1 MRARR
6 DAALRL
12 LKTML
17 VASIVLPAALFSYA
31 GWINYKDVLAHADE
45 QLAASL
51 TILSEH
57 ASKEFQSVDL
67 MFASVDAIL
76 GHLSDEQIKANEEA
90 LHLQLSKLEKALATV
105 DAIFVTDRNGHALV
119 SSAIFPLSADTSVAD
134 RDYFLAQTE
143 RDAGTYIGAVSQS
156 RATKEQFFGVSR
168 RRPARDGQFNGIITV
183 SILPKMFS
191 EFYKQLAG
199 DTAAS
204 FSLAKSNGAI
214 LVRYPAAPAGVT
226 NFGPTSGF
234 MLNVINRPEGGI
246 VTTNSVDDVQRR
258 IAYRKLGYS
267 DLYVSDGLPT
277 ETIYSGWVR
286 LMASHLIFG
295 IPATLF
301 LFVLVLLTMRRTRAF
316 YAEAERRELAEQALR
331 QSQKMEA
338 VGQLTGGVAHDFNN
352 LLTIIIGNLG
362 IAKRG
367 VVEARAERALNNAL
381 VGAERAAQLTQRLLA
396 FSRRQPLNPRVLDVN
411 KLIVSISD
419 LLARTL
425 GENIELET
433 IGSAG
438 LWNVEADASELKST
452 LLNLALNAR
461 DAMPEGGKLTI
472 ETSNAYL
479 DDEYCR
485 QHEGLTAGQY
495 VLVAVSDSGAGM
507 SAETI
512 DRAFEPFF
520 TTKEAGKGTGLGL
533 SQVYGFMKQSDGHVR
548 IYSEPG
554 EGTTIKLYLPRR
566 YGDEAA
572 LSGDDDIGSE
582 RGRGETI
589 LIVEDDD
596 GVRQYASEILR
607 DLNYQI
613 IEAKDSAAALRLLDA
628 DKKFDLLLTDVVLP
642 GKNGRELATEV
653 ENRRPRTKVIFMT
666 GYSRNAIVHHGRLD
680 PGTELIQKP
689 LVERVLA
696 RKIRQ
701 VLDGGSSGRI
711 APASRPGTKI
721 ANPALEIRPFRGG
734 EDAICSFDYSSVARA
749 GRAADLA
756 I

>member
-17 VASIVLPAALFSYA
+17 VASIVIPVAIFSYA
-31 GWINYKDVLAHADE
+31 GWINYQNALTRADE
-45 QLAASL
+45 ELAGSL
-51 TILSEH
+51 NILSQH
-57 ASKEFQSVDL
+57 ASGIFQSVDL
-67 MFASVDAIL
+67 TFAAVDAIVGDL
-76 GHLSDEQIKANEEA
+76 TDEQIKASDQA
-90 LHLQLSKLEKALATV
+90 LHQQLGKLEKSVKAI
-105 DAIFVTDRNGHALV
+105 DAILVADRNGHTIV
-119 SSAIFPLSADTSVAD
+119 SSAVFPIPTGLDVAD
-134 RDYFLAQTE
+134 RDYFQAQVE
-143 RDAGTYIGAVSQS
+143 RDAGTYVSAAS
-156 RATKEQFFGVSR
+156 RSRVRQEDFFGVSR
-168 RRPARDGQFNGIITV
+168 RRSVRDGQFNGIIMI
-183 SILPKMFS
+183 SITPKVFA
-191 EFYKQLAG
+191 EFYRQLAG

-204 FSLAKSNGAI
+204 FTLSKSDGAI
-214 LVRYPAAPAGVT
+214 LARYPMPAGDVT
-226 NFGPTSGF
+226 HFRPDSGF
-234 MLNVINRPEGGI
+234 MLSVVDHPEGGF
-246 VTTNSVDDVQRR
+246 VTTSYSVDDLQRR
-258 IAYRKLGYS
+258 FAYLKLGYA
-267 DLYVSDGLPT
+267 DLYLSDGLP
-277 ETIYSGWVR
+277 IDSILYGWMR
-286 LMASHLIFG
+286 TMASHLVFG
-295 IPATLF
+295 IPATLV
-301 LFVLVLLTMRRTRAF
+301 LFTLVLLAMRRTRAL
-316 YAEAERRELAEQALR
+316 YAETERRDMAEQALR

-396 FSRRQPLNPRVLDVN
+396 FSRRQPLNPRVLDIN
-411 KLIVSISD
+411 KLIVAISD
-419 LLARTL
+419 LLTRTL

-433 IGSAG
+433 ISGAG
-438 LWNVEADASELKST
+438 LWNVEVDASEMEST

-461 DAMPEGGKLTI
+461 DAMPTGGKLTI

-485 QHEGLTAGQY
+485 EHEGILPGQY
-495 VLVAVSDSGAGM
+495 ILVAITDSGAGM

-533 SQVYGFMKQSDGHVR
+533 SQVYGFMKQSGGHVK
-548 IYSEPG
+548 IYSESG

-566 YGDEAA
+566 EGNE
-572 LSGDDDIGSE
+572 LVISGDDDLNSE
-582 RGRGETI
+582 RGGGETI

-613 IEAKDSAAALRLLDA
+613 IEAKDSATALRLLDA

-642 GKNGRELATEV
+642 GKNGRELANEV
-653 ENRRPRTKVIFMT
+653 ERRRPGTKIIFMT

-680 PGTELIQKP
+680 PGIELIPKP
-689 LVERVLA
+689 LTERVLA

-701 VLDGGSSGRI
+701 VLDRPSS
-711 APASRPGTKI
+711 S
-721 ANPALEIRPFRGG
+721 
-734 EDAICSFDYSSVARA
+734 
-749 GRAADLA
+749 
-756 I
+756 

>member
-17 VASIVLPAALFSYA
+17 VASIVIPVAIFCYA
-31 GWINYKDVLAHADE
+31 SWVNYQSAFEHADE
-45 QLAASL
+45 ELKASL
-51 TILSEH
+51 NILSQQ
-57 ASKEFQSVDL
+57 ASGVFQSVEL
-67 MFASVDAIL
+67 AFTAADAIIGDL
-76 GHLSDEQIKANEEA
+76 TDEQIKTSEQT
-90 LHLQLSKLEKALATV
+90 LHSQLSKIEKSTTAI
-105 DAIFVTDRNGHALV
+105 DAILIIDRNGQTV
-119 SSAIFPLSADTSVAD
+119 ISSAVFPIPAGLSVSD
-134 RDYFLAQTE
+134 RDYFRAQVE
-143 RDAGTYIGAVSQS
+143 KDAGTYVGTALQS
-156 RATKEQFFGVSR
+156 RVRNEPFFGVSR
-168 RRPARDGQFNGIITV
+168 RRPLQNGQFNGIVMV
-183 SILPKMFS
+183 SVAPRIFLD
-191 EFYKQLAG
+191 FYRDLAAETTG
-199 DTAAS
+199 NFTLS
-204 FSLAKSNGAI
+204 KSDGAI
-214 LVRYPAAPAGVT
+214 LARYPTPPGDIT
-226 NFGPTSGF
+226 HFRPDSGF
-234 MLNVINRPEGGI
+234 MLSVVDHPEGGF
-246 VTTNSVDDVQRR
+246 VTTTHSVDDVRR
-258 IAYRKLGYS
+258 RFGYRKLGYD
-267 DLYVSDGLPT
+267 DLYVSAGLQVDA
-277 ETIYSGWVR
+277 IMYAWMR

-295 IPATLF
+295 IPATL
-301 LFVLVLLTMRRTRAF
+301 LLVGLVLLATRRTRDLH
-316 YAEAERRELAEQALR
+316 AESERRELAEQALR

-352 LLTIIIGNLG
+352 LLTIIIGNIG

-367 VVEARAERALNNAL
+367 VVEARAERALDNAL

-411 KLIVSISD
+411 KLILSISD

-425 GENIELET
+425 GENIKLET
-433 IGSAG
+433 ISGAG
-438 LWNVEADASELKST
+438 LWKVEADASEMEST

-479 DDEYCR
+479 DDEYCG
-485 QHEGLTAGQY
+485 QEEDLIPGQY
-495 VLVAVSDSGAGM
+495 VFVAMSDSGSGM
-507 SAETI
+507 TAETI

-533 SQVYGFMKQSDGHVR
+533 SQVYGFMKQSNGHVK

-554 EGTTIKLYLPRR
+554 EGTTIKLYFLRR
-566 YGDEAA
+566 EGDEAA
-572 LSGDDDIGSE
+572 VSGTESIGSD
-582 RGRGETI
+582 RGRDETI

-613 IEAKDSAAALRLLDA
+613 IEAKDSATALRLLEA

-653 ENRRPRTKVIFMT
+653 ERRRPGTKIIFMT

-680 PGTELIQKP
+680 PGTALIQKP
-689 LVERVLA
+689 LIERDLA

-701 VLDGGSSGRI
+701 VLDGPSG
-711 APASRPGTKI
+711 KH
-721 ANPALEIRPFRGG
+721 
-734 EDAICSFDYSSVARA
+734 
-749 GRAADLA
+749 
-756 I
+756 

>member
-17 VASIVLPAALFSYA
+17 VASIVIPVAIFSYA
-31 GWINYKDVLAHADE
+31 GWINYQNALTRADE
-45 QLAASL
+45 ELAGSL
-51 TILSEH
+51 NILSQH
-57 ASKEFQSVDL
+57 ASGIFQSVDL
-67 MFASVDAIL
+67 TFAAVDAIVGDL
-76 GHLSDEQIKANEEA
+76 TDEQIKASDQA
-90 LHLQLSKLEKALATV
+90 LHQQLGKLEKSVKAI
-105 DAIFVTDRNGHALV
+105 DAILVADRNGHTIV
-119 SSAIFPLSADTSVAD
+119 SSAVFPIPSGLDVAD
-134 RDYFLAQTE
+134 RDYFQAQVD
-143 RDAGTYIGAVSQS
+143 RDAGTYVSAAS
-156 RATKEQFFGVSR
+156 RSRVRQEDFFGVSR
-168 RRPARDGQFNGIITV
+168 RRSVRDGQFNGIIMI
-183 SILPKMFS
+183 SITPKVFA
-191 EFYKQLAG
+191 EFYRQLAG

-204 FSLAKSNGAI
+204 FTLSKSDGAI
-214 LVRYPAAPAGVT
+214 LARYPMPAGDVT
-226 NFGPTSGF
+226 HFRPDSGF
-234 MLNVINRPEGGI
+234 MLSVVDHPEGGF
-246 VTTNSVDDVQRR
+246 VTTSYSVDDLQRR
-258 IAYRKLGYS
+258 FAYLKLGYA
-267 DLYVSDGLPT
+267 DLYLSDGLP
-277 ETIYSGWVR
+277 IDSILYGWMR
-286 LMASHLIFG
+286 TMASHLVFG
-295 IPATLF
+295 IPATLV
-301 LFVLVLLTMRRTRAF
+301 LFTLVLLAMRRTRAL
-316 YAEAERRELAEQALR
+316 YAETERRDMAEQALR

-396 FSRRQPLNPRVLDVN
+396 FSRRQPLNPRVLDIN
-411 KLIVSISD
+411 KLIVAISD
-419 LLARTL
+419 LLTRTL

-433 IGSAG
+433 ISGAG
-438 LWNVEADASELKST
+438 LWNVEVDASEMEST

-461 DAMPEGGKLTI
+461 DAMPTGGKLTI

-485 QHEGLTAGQY
+485 EHEGILPGQY
-495 VLVAVSDSGAGM
+495 ILVAITDSGAGM

-533 SQVYGFMKQSDGHVR
+533 SQVYGFMKQSGGHVK

-566 YGDEAA
+566 EGNE
-572 LSGDDDIGSE
+572 LVISGDDDLNSE
-582 RGRGETI
+582 RGGGETI

-607 DLNYQI
+607 DLNYQV
-613 IEAKDSAAALRLLDA
+613 IEAKDSATALRLLDA

-642 GKNGRELATEV
+642 GKNGRELANEV
-653 ENRRPRTKVIFMT
+653 ERRRPGTKIIFMT

-680 PGTELIQKP
+680 PGIELIPKP
-689 LVERVLA
+689 LTERVLA

-701 VLDGGSSGRI
+701 VLDRPSS
-711 APASRPGTKI
+711 S
-721 ANPALEIRPFRGG
+721 
-734 EDAICSFDYSSVARA
+734 
-749 GRAADLA
+749 
-756 I
+756 

>member
-17 VASIVLPAALFSYA
+17 VASIAIPVAIFIYA
-31 GWINYKDVLAHADE
+31 SGVAYRDAFVRADE
-45 QLAASL
+45 QLEGRLDIIAEYASR
-51 TILSEH
+51 I
-57 ASKEFQSVDL
+57 FQSVDL
-67 MFASVDAIL
+67 TFTSVDTL
-76 GHLSDEQIKANEEA
+76 VDDLSDDAIRASEQS
-90 LHLQLSKLEKALATV
+90 LHLKLSKLEKSLLAV
-105 DAIFVTDRNGHALV
+105 DGILIVDKGGHTLV
-119 SSAIFPLSADTSVAD
+119 SSAIYPIPASVGVSD
-134 RDYFLAQTE
+134 RDYYLAQVE
-143 RDAGTYIGAVSQS
+143 RDAGTYVGAVL
-156 RATKEQFFGVSR
+156 RPRVRKDAFFGVSR
-168 RRPARDGQFNGIITV
+168 RRPLRNGEFSGIVMVSVVPRVFLDFFTQLARNTGANFSIVRRDGV
-183 SILPKMFS
+183 IL
-191 EFYKQLAG
+191 A
-199 DTAAS
+199 
-204 FSLAKSNGAI
+204 
-214 LVRYPAAPAGVT
+214 RYPEPPGDISR
-226 NFGPTSGF
+226 FGPGSGF
-234 MLNVINRPEGGI
+234 IHSVAVNPDGGI
-246 VTTNSVDDVQRR
+246 VTSMSVDGFERR
-258 IAYRKLGYS
+258 IGFRRLGYS
-267 DLYVSDGLPT
+267 DLYVSAGLPT
-277 ETIYSGWVR
+277 RAINSEWLRT
-286 LMASHLIFG
+286 MATHLIFG
-295 IPATLF
+295 LPATAF
-301 LFVLVLLTMRRTRAF
+301 LFVLVLLTMRRTQAF
-316 YAEAERRELAEQALR
+316 YAEADRRELAEQALR

-367 VVEARAERALNNAL
+367 VVEARAERALDNAL

-396 FSRRQPLNPRVLDVN
+396 FSRRQPLNPRVIDIN
-411 KLIVSISD
+411 KLITSISD

-425 GENIELET
+425 GENVELET
-433 IGSAG
+433 ISGAG
-438 LWNVEADASELKST
+438 LWKAEVDASELEST

-461 DAMPEGGKLTI
+461 DAMPQGGKLTI

-485 QHEGLTAGQY
+485 QHDDVVPGQY
-495 VLVAVSDSGAGM
+495 ILVAITDNGGGM

-533 SQVYGFMKQSDGHVR
+533 SQVYGFMKQSGGHVK

-566 YGDEAA
+566 DGDEAGISA
-572 LSGDDDIGSE
+572 DDQAGLD

-628 DKKFDLLLTDVVLP
+628 KKEFDLMLTDVVLP
-642 GKNGRELATEV
+642 GKNGRELADEV
-653 ENRRPRTKVIFMT
+653 ERRRPGTKVIFMT

-680 PGTELIQKP
+680 RGTELIQKP
-689 LVERVLA
+689 LIERVLA

-701 VLDGGSSGRI
+701 VLDG
-711 APASRPGTKI
+711 
-721 ANPALEIRPFRGG
+721 
-734 EDAICSFDYSSVARA
+734 RA
-749 GRAADLA
+749 TGQ
-756 I
+756 

>member
-67 MFASVDAIL
+67 MFTSVDAIL

-143 RDAGTYIGAVSQS
+143 RDAGTYIGAVLQS
-156 RATKEQFFGVSR
+156 RATKGQFFGVSR
-168 RRPARDGQFNGIITV
+168 RRPARDGQFNGIVTV
-183 SILPKMFS
+183 SVLPKMFS

-204 FSLAKSNGAI
+204 FSLTKSNGAI
-214 LVRYPAAPAGVT
+214 LVRYPAAPPGVT

-246 VTTNSVDDVQRR
+246 VTTSSVDDVQLR

-295 IPATLF
+295 FPATLF

-396 FSRRQPLNPRVLDVN
+396 FSRRQPLNPRVLDVD

-425 GENIELET
+425 GENIKLEA
-433 IGSAG
+433 IGAAG
-438 LWNVEADASELKST
+438 LWKVEVDASELEST

-485 QHEGLTAGQY
+485 QHEGLTPGQY
-495 VLVAVSDSGAGM
+495 VLIAVTDSGAGM

-701 VLDGGSSGRI
+701 VLDGG
-711 APASRPGTKI
+711 
-721 ANPALEIRPFRGG
+721 
-734 EDAICSFDYSSVARA
+734 
-749 GRAADLA
+749 
-756 I
+756 

>member
-438 LWNVEADASELKST
+438 LWNVEADASELEST

-533 SQVYGFMKQSDGHVR
+533 SQVYGFMKQSDGHVK

-607 DLNYQI
+607 DLNYQV
-613 IEAKDSAAALRLLDA
+613 IEAKDSATALRLLDA

-701 VLDGGSSGRI
+701 VLDGGSSGQ
-711 APASRPGTKI
+711 
-721 ANPALEIRPFRGG
+721 
-734 EDAICSFDYSSVARA
+734 
-749 GRAADLA
+749 
-756 I
+756 

>member
-17 VASIVLPAALFSYA
+17 VASIVIPVAIFSYA
-31 GWINYKDVLAHADE
+31 GWINYQNALTRADE
-45 QLAASL
+45 ELAGL
-51 TILSEH
+51 LNILSQH
-57 ASKEFQSVDL
+57 ASGIFQSVDL
-67 MFASVDAIL
+67 TFAAVDAIVGDL
-76 GHLSDEQIKANEEA
+76 TDEQIKASDQA
-90 LHLQLSKLEKALATV
+90 LHQQLGKLEKSVKAI
-105 DAIFVTDRNGHALV
+105 DAILVADRNGHTIV
-119 SSAIFPLSADTSVAD
+119 SSAVFPIPTGPDVAD
-134 RDYFLAQTE
+134 RDYFQAQVE
-143 RDAGTYIGAVSQS
+143 RDAGTYVSAAS
-156 RATKEQFFGVSR
+156 RSRVRQEDFFGVSR
-168 RRPARDGQFNGIITV
+168 RRSVRDGQFNGIIMI
-183 SILPKMFS
+183 SITPKVFA
-191 EFYKQLAG
+191 EFYRQLAG

-204 FSLAKSNGAI
+204 FTLSKSDGAI
-214 LVRYPAAPAGVT
+214 LARYPMPAGDVT
-226 NFGPTSGF
+226 HFRPDSGF
-234 MLNVINRPEGGI
+234 MLSVVDHPEGGF
-246 VTTNSVDDVQRR
+246 VTTSYSVDDLQRR
-258 IAYRKLGYS
+258 FAYLKLGYA
-267 DLYVSDGLPT
+267 DLYLSDGLP
-277 ETIYSGWVR
+277 IDSILYGWMR
-286 LMASHLIFG
+286 TMASHLVFG
-295 IPATLF
+295 IPATLV
-301 LFVLVLLTMRRTRAF
+301 LFTLVLLAMRRTRAL
-316 YAEAERRELAEQALR
+316 YAEAERRDMAEQALR

-396 FSRRQPLNPRVLDVN
+396 FSRRQPLNPRVLDIN
-411 KLIVSISD
+411 KLIVAISD
-419 LLARTL
+419 LLTRTL

-433 IGSAG
+433 ISGAG
-438 LWNVEADASELKST
+438 LWNVEVDASEMEST

-461 DAMPEGGKLTI
+461 DAMPTGGKLTI

-485 QHEGLTAGQY
+485 EHEGILPGQY
-495 VLVAVSDSGAGM
+495 ILVAITDSGAGM

-533 SQVYGFMKQSDGHVR
+533 SQVYGFMKQSGGHVK

-566 YGDEAA
+566 EGNE
-572 LSGDDDIGSE
+572 LVISGDDDLNSE
-582 RGRGETI
+582 RGGGETI

-613 IEAKDSAAALRLLDA
+613 IEAKDSATALRLLDA

-642 GKNGRELATEV
+642 GKNGRELANEV
-653 ENRRPRTKVIFMT
+653 ERRRPGTKIIFMT

-680 PGTELIQKP
+680 PGIELIPKP
-689 LVERVLA
+689 LTERVLA

-701 VLDGGSSGRI
+701 VLDRPSS
-711 APASRPGTKI
+711 S
-721 ANPALEIRPFRGG
+721 
-734 EDAICSFDYSSVARA
+734 
-749 GRAADLA
+749 
-756 I
+756 

>member
-17 VASIVLPAALFSYA
+17 VASIVIPLALFSYA
-31 GWINYKDVLAHADE
+31 SWINYRDTIAHADE
-45 QLAASL
+45 QLTASL
-51 TILSEH
+51 NILSEH
-57 ASKEFQSVDL
+57 ASKVLQSVDL
-67 MFASVDAIL
+67 ATTSVDAIV
-76 GHLSDEQIKANEEA
+76 GDLSDAQIEARQEA
-90 LHLQLSKLEKALATV
+90 LHSQLSKLEKALATV
-105 DAIFVTDRNGHALV
+105 DAIFIADRNGRALA
-119 SSAIFPLSADTSVAD
+119 SSAIFPLPPHTSVAD
-134 RDYFLAQTE
+134 RDYFQAQAD
-143 RDAGTYIGAVSQS
+143 RNAGTYVGAVLQS
-156 RATKEQFFGVSR
+156 RATKERFFGVSR
-168 RRPARDGQFNGIITV
+168 RRPADDGQFTGIIMISV
-183 SILPKMFS
+183 MPKVFT

-199 DTAAS
+199 DTSAS
-204 FSLAKSNGAI
+204 FSLARRDGAI
-214 LVRYPAAPAGVT
+214 LARYPAPPGDVT
-226 NFGPTSGF
+226 HYGPDSEFVRSIGSQPERGILTTTSIDG
-234 MLNVINRPEGGI
+234 
-246 VTTNSVDDVQRR
+246 TQRR
-258 IAYRKLGYS
+258 IAYRKLGNS
-267 DLYVSDGLPT
+267 DLYVSDGLQT
-277 ETIYSGWVR
+277 DEIYSRWIR

-301 LFVLVLLTMRRTRAF
+301 LFGLVLLTIRRTQAF

-367 VVEARAERALNNAL
+367 VVESRAERALNNAL

-419 LLARTL
+419 LLVRTL
-425 GENIELET
+425 GENIELES
-433 IGSAG
+433 IGAAG
-438 LWNVEADASELKST
+438 LWKVEADASELEST

-479 DDEYCR
+479 DEGYCQ
-485 QHEGLTAGQY
+485 QHAGVAPGQY
-495 VLVAVSDSGAGM
+495 ILIAVTDNGGGM

-533 SQVYGFMKQSDGHVR
+533 SQVYGFMKQSEGHVK
-548 IYSEPG
+548 IYSESG

-566 YGDEAA
+566 DGNEAA
-572 LSGDDDIGSE
+572 HSADEPVGSE
-582 RGRGETI
+582 RGRAETI

-613 IEAKDSAAALRLLDA
+613 IEAKDSATALRLLDA

-653 ENRRPRTKVIFMT
+653 ERRRPGTKVIFMT

-680 PGTELIQKP
+680 PGTALIQKP
-689 LVERVLA
+689 LIERVLA
-696 RKIRQ
+696 QKIRQ
-701 VLDGGSSGRI
+701 ILDSGS
-711 APASRPGTKI
+711 
-721 ANPALEIRPFRGG
+721 
-734 EDAICSFDYSSVARA
+734 DAH
-749 GRAADLA
+749 
-756 I
+756 

>member
-17 VASIVLPAALFSYA
+17 VASIVIPLALFSYA
-31 GWINYKDVLAHADE
+31 SWINYRDTIAHADE
-45 QLAASL
+45 QLTASL
-51 TILSEH
+51 NILSEH
-57 ASKEFQSVDL
+57 ASKVFQSVDL
-67 MFASVDAIL
+67 ATTSVDAIV
-76 GHLSDEQIKANEEA
+76 GDLSDAQIEARQEA
-90 LHLQLSKLEKALATV
+90 LHSQLSKLEKALATV
-105 DAIFVTDRNGHALV
+105 DAIFIADRNGRALA
-119 SSAIFPLSADTSVAD
+119 SSAIFPLPPDTSVAD
-134 RDYFLAQTE
+134 RDYFQAQAD
-143 RDAGTYIGAVSQS
+143 RNAGTYVGAVLQS
-156 RATKEQFFGVSR
+156 RATKERFFGVSR
-168 RRPARDGQFNGIITV
+168 RRPADDGQFTGIIMISV
-183 SILPKMFS
+183 MPKVFT

-199 DTAAS
+199 DTSAS
-204 FSLAKSNGAI
+204 FSLARRDGAI
-214 LVRYPAAPAGVT
+214 LARYPAPPGDVT
-226 NFGPTSGF
+226 HYGPDSEFVRSIGSQPERGMLTTTSIDG
-234 MLNVINRPEGGI
+234 
-246 VTTNSVDDVQRR
+246 TQRR
-258 IAYRKLGYS
+258 IAYRKLGNS
-267 DLYVSDGLPT
+267 DLYVSDGLQT
-277 ETIYSGWVR
+277 DEIYSRWIR

-301 LFVLVLLTMRRTRAF
+301 LFGLVLLTIRRTQAF

-367 VVEARAERALNNAL
+367 VVESRAERALNNAL

-419 LLARTL
+419 LLVRTL
-425 GENIELET
+425 GENIELES
-433 IGSAG
+433 IGAAG
-438 LWNVEADASELKST
+438 LWKVEADASELEST

-479 DDEYCR
+479 DEGYCQ
-485 QHEGLTAGQY
+485 QHAGVAPGQY
-495 VLVAVSDSGAGM
+495 ILIAVTDNGGGM

-533 SQVYGFMKQSDGHVR
+533 SQVYGFMKQSEGHVK
-548 IYSEPG
+548 IYSESG

-566 YGDEAA
+566 DGNEAA
-572 LSGDDDIGSE
+572 HSADEPVGSE
-582 RGRGETI
+582 RGRAETI

-613 IEAKDSAAALRLLDA
+613 IEAKDSATALRLLDA

-653 ENRRPRTKVIFMT
+653 ERRRPGTKVIFMT

-680 PGTELIQKP
+680 PGTALIQKP
-689 LVERVLA
+689 LIERVLA
-696 RKIRQ
+696 QKIRQ
-701 VLDGGSSGRI
+701 ILDSGS
-711 APASRPGTKI
+711 
-721 ANPALEIRPFRGG
+721 
-734 EDAICSFDYSSVARA
+734 DAQ
-749 GRAADLA
+749 
-756 I
+756 

>member
-17 VASIVLPAALFSYA
+17 VASIAIPVAIFTYA
-31 GWINYKDVLAHADE
+31 SGVAYRDAFVRADE
-45 QLAASL
+45 QLEGRLDIISEYASR
-51 TILSEH
+51 I
-57 ASKEFQSVDL
+57 FQSVDL
-67 MFASVDAIL
+67 TFTSVDTL
-76 GHLSDEQIKANEEA
+76 VGDLSDDAIKASEQS
-90 LHLQLSKLEKALATV
+90 LHLKLSKLEKSLVAV
-105 DAIFVTDRNGHALV
+105 DGILIVDKSGHTLV
-119 SSAIFPLSADTSVAD
+119 SSAIYPIPANVGVAD
-134 RDYFLAQTE
+134 RDYFIAQAE
-143 RDAGTYIGAVSQS
+143 RDAGTYVGAIL
-156 RATKEQFFGVSR
+156 RPRIRTDAFFGVSR
-168 RRPARDGQFNGIITV
+168 RRPPRGGEFSGIIMVSVVPRVFLDFFTQLARDTDANFSIVRKDGVIIARH
-183 SILPKMFS
+183 P
-191 EFYKQLAG
+191 EPPG
-199 DTAAS
+199 DIS
-204 FSLAKSNGAI
+204 
-214 LVRYPAAPAGVT
+214 R
-226 NFGPTSGF
+226 FGPGSGF
-234 MLNVINRPEGGI
+234 IHSVAANPDGGI
-246 VTTNSVDDVQRR
+246 VTSMSVDGFERR
-258 IAYRKLGYS
+258 IGFRRLGYS
-267 DLYVSDGLPT
+267 DLYVSAGLPT
-277 ETIYSGWVR
+277 HAIISEWLR
-286 LMASHLIFG
+286 AMATHLIFG
-295 IPATLF
+295 LPATAF

-316 YAEAERRELAEQALR
+316 YAEADRRELAEQALR

-367 VVEARAERALNNAL
+367 VVEARAERALDNAL

-396 FSRRQPLNPRVLDVN
+396 FSRRQPLNPRVIDVN
-411 KLIVSISD
+411 KLITSISD
-419 LLARTL
+419 LLTRTL

-433 IGSAG
+433 ISGAG
-438 LWNVEADASELKST
+438 LWKAEVDASELEST

-461 DAMPEGGKLTI
+461 DAMPDGGKLTI

-485 QHEGLTAGQY
+485 QHEDLVPGQY
-495 VLVAVSDSGAGM
+495 ILIAITDNGAGM

-512 DRAFEPFF
+512 DRAFEPFY

-533 SQVYGFMKQSDGHVR
+533 SQVYGFMKQSDGHVK

-566 YGDEAA
+566 DGDEAGISA
-572 LSGDDDIGSE
+572 DDQAGSD

-613 IEAKDSAAALRLLDA
+613 IEAKDSATALRLLDA
-628 DKKFDLLLTDVVLP
+628 KKEFDLLLTDVVLP
-642 GKNGRELATEV
+642 GKNGRELADEI
-653 ENRRPRTKVIFMT
+653 ERRRPGTKVIFMT

-680 PGTELIQKP
+680 RGTELIQKP
-689 LVERVLA
+689 LIERVLA

-701 VLDGGSSGRI
+701 VLD
-711 APASRPGTKI
+711 
-721 ANPALEIRPFRGG
+721 
-734 EDAICSFDYSSVARA
+734 A
-749 GRAADLA
+749 GATGQ
-756 I
+756 

>member
-17 VASIVLPAALFSYA
+17 AASIVIPLALFSYA
-31 GWINYKDVLAHADE
+31 SWINYRDTIAHADE
-45 QLAASL
+45 QLTASL
-51 TILSEH
+51 NILSEH
-57 ASKEFQSVDL
+57 ASKVLQSVDL
-67 MFASVDAIL
+67 ATTSVDAIV
-76 GHLSDEQIKANEEA
+76 GDLSDAQIEARQEA
-90 LHLQLSKLEKALATV
+90 LHSQLSKLEKALATV
-105 DAIFVTDRNGHALV
+105 DAIFIADRNGRALA
-119 SSAIFPLSADTSVAD
+119 SSAIFPLPPDTSVAD
-134 RDYFLAQTE
+134 RDYFQAQAD
-143 RDAGTYIGAVSQS
+143 RNAGTYVGAVLQS
-156 RATKEQFFGVSR
+156 RATKERFFGVSR
-168 RRPARDGQFNGIITV
+168 RRPADDGQFTGIIMISV
-183 SILPKMFS
+183 MPKVFT

-199 DTAAS
+199 DTSAS
-204 FSLAKSNGAI
+204 FSLARRDGAI
-214 LVRYPAAPAGVT
+214 LARYPAPPGDVT
-226 NFGPTSGF
+226 HYGPDSEFVRSIGSQPERGMLTTTSIDG
-234 MLNVINRPEGGI
+234 
-246 VTTNSVDDVQRR
+246 TQRR
-258 IAYRKLGYS
+258 IAYRKLGNS
-267 DLYVSDGLPT
+267 DLYVSDGLQT
-277 ETIYSGWVR
+277 DEIYSRWIR

-301 LFVLVLLTMRRTRAF
+301 LFGLVLLTIRRTQAF

-367 VVEARAERALNNAL
+367 VVESRAERALNNAL

-419 LLARTL
+419 LLVRTL
-425 GENIELET
+425 GENIELES
-433 IGSAG
+433 IGAAG
-438 LWNVEADASELKST
+438 LWKVEADASELEST

-479 DDEYCR
+479 DEGYCQ
-485 QHEGLTAGQY
+485 QHAGVAPGQY
-495 VLVAVSDSGAGM
+495 ILIAVTDNGGGM

-533 SQVYGFMKQSDGHVR
+533 SQVYGFMKQSEGHVK
-548 IYSEPG
+548 IYSESG

-566 YGDEAA
+566 DGNEAA
-572 LSGDDDIGSE
+572 HSADEPVGSE
-582 RGRGETI
+582 RGRAETI

-613 IEAKDSAAALRLLDA
+613 IEAKDSATALRLLDA

-653 ENRRPRTKVIFMT
+653 ERRRPGTKVIFMT

-680 PGTELIQKP
+680 PGTALIQKP
-689 LVERVLA
+689 LIERVLA
-696 RKIRQ
+696 QKIRQ
-701 VLDGGSSGRI
+701 ILDSGS
-711 APASRPGTKI
+711 
-721 ANPALEIRPFRGG
+721 
-734 EDAICSFDYSSVARA
+734 DAQ
-749 GRAADLA
+749 
-756 I
+756 